1 MDKAFTMRQP
11 HEPAEDPDLII
22 AVPETYPSI
31 PRVYS
36 TITTS
41 SRENSLAFE
50 VQEND
55 ERTSRGNVNK
65 RKRRLPREVM
75 DKKRPYKFAYQY
87 KLPKEESISCN
98 ENIIGGLISNIS
110 LEYHEDSLFTKVEN
124 YVKKVFTF
132 EKARAQAVAYRR
144 SIGQYSSESPSRS
157 SSQLDADFVSAKLI
171 QDAQA
176 IEEPAKHDP
185 YEPIP
190 STSKCPTPPPPL
202 PRPKSSVDS
211 NLSIASPYEKSQ
223 SIRDISNI
231 IRGAHEDMFRPL
243 GPNKS
248 TKPVRLIKK
257 PRTSISS
264 LKLKLQKSPQK
275 LFGRIKN
282 SLGSFNQS
290 KSVQMPLK
298 PLSKIQENVS
308 LSHDDHSDPT
318 LEDFVSIEP
327 EPNNVFRVIKQA
339 SYNNGRDAMIIAR
352 GNNDN
357 DTIGIKIRTE
367 ASGYLEWMN
376 ELQVYL
382 LPDFKHE
389 NILEFYGWDKRYST
403 DVRDH
408 DCFNDGENEV
418 PDENEKEKMKCRAY
432 PIRIEYWL
440 MTKNCEDFTTLRDY
454 LRKNTLSWLEMLH
467 IARGIMQGIHFL
479 HDNHEYQKSIDAKKA
494 VEGFMKS
501 TNGAIKKVAFKE
513 ASTKRVIYMRPYL
526 SLAVIHRNL
535 SSLNIVLKRDLT
547 PCIWNFGSSH
557 VIHPFQPAN
566 AKQYIDLELKESI
579 LTSQYTAPEVLQ
591 ERGHLTAVSMKAI
604 DIYSCG
610 IIFWELMS
618 RCVLPKLEDAT
629 EMEDKERSEPDE
641 YSEPFEKEFGKL
653 ATGFMLKYAVLK
665 KHSRPTIPGSWLAG
679 SNTNRFAQ
687 TFQDMWDQ
695 DYDARLHPL
704 TVIDRINSISQIDVD
719 SRFKYKCR
727 TSEVFVIPKNWPI
740 DKHDTDQ
747 APPYPK
753 DCEPNIFFGSLSDEF
768 DSSNRVEMGI
778 TV

>member
-1 MDKAFTMRQP
+1 MNKVSTMRRP
-11 HEPAEDPDLII
+11 DEPAEDPDLII
-22 AVPETYPSI
+22 AVPEAYPSI
-31 PRVYS
+31 PRVYP
-36 TITTS
+36 TITLS
-41 SRENSLAFE
+41 SQENSLALE
-50 VQEND
+50 TQENGQR
-55 ERTSRGNVNK
+55 ESRGNVNK

-75 DKKRPYKFAYQY
+75 DKKRPYQYAYQY
-87 KLPKEESISCN
+87 KLPKEESIPFTP
-98 ENIIGGLISNIS
+98 ENMIGGLISNIS
-110 LEYHEDSLFTKVEN
+110 LEYSEDSLFTKVDE
-124 YVKKVFTF
+124 YVRKVFTF
-132 EKARAQAVAYRR
+132 EEARVDAVAYRK
-144 SIGQYSSESPSRS
+144 SIGQYSSQS
-157 SSQLDADFVSAKLI
+157 SSQLDADIASTKLTR
-171 QDAQA
+171 DVEA
-176 IEEPAKHDP
+176 IIEPAKHDP

-202 PRPKSSVDS
+202 PRPKSSAVSTVSDS
-211 NLSIASPYEKSQ
+211 SLSIASLLETSRP
-223 SIRDISNI
+223 IRDISNI
-231 IRGAHEDMFRPL
+231 IRGPHEDMFRPL
-243 GPNKS
+243 GPNIS
-248 TKPVRLIKK
+248 PKPVISIKK
-257 PRTSISS
+257 PRTPISN
-264 LKLKLQKSPQK
+264 LKLKIQKSPRR
-275 LFGRIKN
+275 LFGSIRN

-290 KSVQMPLK
+290 RSVQMPLK
-298 PLSKIQENVS
+298 PLSKIQTNVS
-308 LSHDDHSDPT
+308 SSHDDFNST

-327 EPNNVFRVIKQA
+327 EPKNIFRVLKQT
-339 SYNNGRDAMIIAR
+339 SYNNSRDAMIIAR

-357 DTIGIKIRTE
+357 ETIGIKIRTE

-382 LPDFKHE
+382 LPDFQHE

-408 DCFNDGENEV
+408 NWNIHGENKV
-418 PDENEKEKMKCRAY
+418 SDENETEKMRHRAY

-440 MTKNCEDFTTLRDY
+440 MVKNCEDFVTLRDY
-454 LRKNTLSWLEMLH
+454 LCNNTLSWLEMLH
-467 IARGIMQGIHFL
+467 VAKGIMQGLHFL

-494 VEGFMKS
+494 VEGFLKS

-513 ASTKRVIYMRPYL
+513 ASTNRVIYMRPYL

-566 AKQYIDLELKESI
+566 AKQYIDLELKETI

-591 ERGHLTAVSMKAI
+591 ERGHMTAVSMKAI

-618 RCVLPKLEDAT
+618 RCVLPELEGAT
-629 EMEDKERSEPDE
+629 ESENKERREPNE
-641 YSEPFEKEFGKL
+641 YREPFEKEFGKL

-665 KHSRPTIPGSWLAG
+665 KHCRPAIPSSWLAG
-679 SNTNRFAQ
+679 LNTNRFAQ

-704 TVIDRINSISQIDVD
+704 TVIDRINTISSRTDVD
-719 SRFKYKCR
+719 KRFRYKYR
-727 TSEVFVIPKNWPI
+727 TSEMFVIPKNWPT
-740 DKHDTDQ
+740 DKHETDQ

-753 DCEPNIFFGSLSDEF
+753 DCEPNIFFGSLSDEL
-768 DSSNRVEMGI
+768 DS
-778 TV
+778 